1 MLLIKSLRSFDT
13 LKSPIIT
20 LIIISIIIILKL
32 ILYNKARPWGKYI
45 YIYIYRAYKRLKVKV
60 RVEIRLKAI
69 SFIKLLAKGLNL

>member
-32 ILYNKARPWGKYI
+32 ILYNKARP
-45 YIYIYRAYKRLKVKV
+45 
-60 RVEIRLKAI
+60 
-69 SFIKLLAKGLNL
+69 

>member
-1 MLLIKSLRSFDT
+1 MPLIILT
-13 LKSPIIT
+13 IIT
-20 LIIISIIIILKL
+20 LKP
-32 ILYNKARPWGKYI
+32 ILYNKARPRGR